1 VTPTRSLR
9 SRLSWSATLVVALWV
24 ALLTVGANLL
34 LGVALNHQADGVL
47 RARAEAVAAT
57 VQPGPDG
64 QLQVVDP
71 RGDAALDAGTWIF
84 AADGTVVEAPP
95 GSSREADREAAGLAA
110 RAATVA
116 TRDVGLPDRTR
127 LLALPVRTD
136 SGRIATVVTSTSL
149 TPYEELERL
158 AGIGSAVIGVLLMVV
173 VHLALRANVSR
184 ALRPVREMTGQ
195 AGEWSA
201 EQVDRRFGDA
211 PRPVELDEL
220 ARTLDGVLDR
230 LGAVLR
236 HERQLSDELSHELRT
251 PLARV
256 QAEVDLLRGHAR
268 EPEEQERALAAV
280 DEAAGSMREI
290 LETLMAAARS
300 ATGQAPGRCAPADVL
315 GPLLS
320 RAAAARPG
328 LGVTCRLPSEL
339 VVGVDPAVLE
349 RIVAPVVDNA
359 VRFAVHDVRVEGRQR
374 AGSVSITV
382 VDDGPGVPDDHAEWV
397 FAPGW
402 RADPDDGHDG
412 AGLGLALARRLAT
425 AAGGRIVV
433 VPGERG
439 GRFAVDL
446 PAG

>member
-34 LGVALNHQADGVL
+34 LGVALSRQADGVL
-47 RARAEAVAAT
+47 RARGVAVPAT
-57 VQPGPDG
+57 VQPGSAAHP
-64 QLQVVDP
+64 LVVDG

-95 GSSREADREAAGLAA
+95 GSSREADREAAGLAT
-110 RAATVA
+110 RAEAVETV
-116 TRDVGLPDRTR
+116 DVGLPDRTR
-127 LLALPVRTD
+127 LLALPVRAGA
-136 SGRIATVVTSTSL
+136 GRIATVVTSTSL
-149 TPYEELERL
+149 APYEELERL
-158 AGIGSAVIGVLLMVV
+158 AGIGSAVVGILLMVV
-173 VHLALRANVSR
+173 VHQALRANVSR

-201 EQVDRRFGDA
+201 EHVDRRFGEA

-236 HERQLSDELSHELRT
+236 HERQLSEELSHELRT

-256 QAEVDLLRGHAR
+256 QAEVDLLRGR
-268 EPEEQERALAAV
+268 DRDPEEQERALAAI
-280 DEAAGSMREI
+280 DEAAEAMRGI
-290 LETLMAAARS
+290 LETLMAAART
-300 ATGQAPGRCAPADVL
+300 ATGRAPGRCAPADVL

-320 RAAAARPG
+320 RAAAARHG
-328 LGVTCRLPSEL
+328 LEATCRIPSEL

-359 VRFAVHDVRVEGRQR
+359 VRFAAHRVCIEGRQR
-374 AGSVSITV
+374 AGAVSLTV
-382 VDDGPGVPDDHAEWV
+382 VDDGPGVAPEHADQV
-397 FAPGW
+397 FDPGW
-402 RADPDDGHDG
+402 RAEPDDGHDG

-425 AAGGRIVV
+425 AAGGRISV
-433 VPGERG
+433 VPGESG

>member
-1 VTPTRSLR
+1 
-9 SRLSWSATLVVALWV
+9 VVALWV
-24 ALLTVGANLL
+24 ALLTVGVNVL
-34 LGVALNHQADGVL
+34 LGVALTRQADGVL

-57 VQPGPDG
+57 VQSGPGG
-64 QLQVVDP
+64 QPQVVDA

-95 GSSREADREAAGLAA
+95 GSAGEADREAAALAV
-110 RAATVA
+110 RADAVETV
-116 TRDVGLPDRTR
+116 DVGLSERTR
-127 LLALPVRTD
+127 LLALPVRAD
-136 SGRIATVVTSTSL
+136 AGRIATVVTSTAL
-149 TPYEELERL
+149 APYEELERL
-158 AGIGSAVIGVLLMVV
+158 AGIGSAVLGILLMVV
-173 VHLALRANVSR
+173 VHLALRANVTR

-195 AGEWSA
+195 AGQWSA
-201 EQVDRRFGDA
+201 EHVDRRFGDA
-211 PRPVELDEL
+211 PRPAELDEL

-230 LGAVLR
+230 LDAVLR
-236 HERQLSDELSHELRT
+236 HERQFSDELSHELRT

-268 EPEEQERALAAV
+268 DPEERERALAAV
-280 DEAAGSMREI
+280 DEAAGAMREI

-300 ATGQAPGRCAPADVL
+300 ATGQAPGRSAAADVL
-315 GPLLS
+315 EPLLC

-328 LGVTCRLPSEL
+328 LEVSCSLPPEL
-339 VVGVDPAVLE
+339 VVGVDAAVLE

-359 VRFAVHDVRVEGRQR
+359 VRFATHDVRVEGRHR
-374 AGSVSITV
+374 AGAVSITV
-382 VDDGPGVPDDHAEWV
+382 VDDGPGVAPEHAEQV
-397 FAPGW
+397 FDPGW

-425 AAGGRIVV
+425 AAGGRIAV
-433 VPGERG
+433 VPGEPG